1 MLPAWALATT
11 ALCGHSSC
19 HLLEGWRKDHPR
31 HVPDA
36 VEEVRVVIRIHEE
49 VVPDL
54 MVQHGVAVLEIV
66 QHAQDGAV
74 LVVWREGRHADIPQ
88 GHSLVVVRS
97 SDALDGGL

>member
-11 ALCGHSSC
+11 AVCGHSSC

-36 VEEVRVVIRIHEE
+36 VEEVRVVIRVHKE

-54 MVQHGVAVLEIV
+54 MVQHGVAVLEVV

-74 LVVWREGRHADIPQ
+74 LVVWREGRHTDVPQ

-97 SDALDGGL
+97 SDALDGSL

>member
-36 VEEVRVVIRIHEE
+36 VEEVRVVIRVHEE

-74 LVVWREGRHADIPQ
+74 LVVWREGRHADVPQ
-88 GHSLVVVRS
+88 GHRLVVVRS
-97 SDALDGGL
+97 SDALDGSL

>member
-11 ALCGHSSC
+11 AVCGHSSC

-36 VEEVRVVIRIHEE
+36 VEEVRVVIRVHKE

-54 MVQHGVAVLEIV
+54 MVQHGVAVLEVV

-74 LVVWREGRHADIPQ
+74 LVVWREGHHADVPQ
-88 GHSLVVVRS
+88 GHSLMVVRS
-97 SDALDGGL
+97 PDALDGGL